1 MSYLGTK
8 RPGNPHLQHNCG
20 RGEINPS
27 NSSQF
32 IAINSN
38 GDVETISWSTIEYV
52 QFTDGLYSFTGSE
65 IGHAL
70 AAASDR
76 LASLV
81 IGDFRGVTL
90 AAAMNS
96 ASLSELGEGNVRE
109 NRFTHKALKGPIDLG
124 EAHAIDG
131 AVVDVIA
138 EPDASRGTLV
148 AGVDA
153 DGRLAWTYTV
163 ADAELNSI
171 RAGQT
176 IVQHYALTVQVADGH
191 TIERTVSVSLVGGAD
206 FAGRVLVGDERE
218 DVLIGS
224 NGDDGSLAAT
234 GMTSSTRHGDR
245 RPARRGGRRR
255 AGGGPR

>member
-1 MSYLGTK
+1 MRNAGSPSGPNQQNASQLRVPCHTGTND
-8 RPGNPHLQHNCG
+8 RALHLQHNCG

-65 IGHAL
+65 IGDAL

-96 ASLSELGEGNVRE
+96 ASLSDLGEGNVRE
-109 NRFTHKALKGPIDLG
+109 NRFTHKALGLIDLG

-131 AVVDVIA
+131 AVVDVVA

-153 DGRLAWTYTV
+153 EAVWLGPTP
-163 ADAELNSI
+163 SP
-171 RAGQT
+171 
-176 IVQHYALTVQVADGH
+176 
-191 TIERTVSVSLVGGAD
+191 
-206 FAGRVLVGDERE
+206 
-218 DVLIGS
+218 
-224 NGDDGSLAAT
+224 
-234 GMTSSTRHGDR
+234 MPSSTLSGR
-245 RPARRGGRRR
+245 ARRSCSTT
-255 AGGGPR
+255 P